1 MIKKE
6 DYKNFY
12 ICMAKTPLSL
22 SDDKKLLGAPTDFVV
37 NIRDIKISAGAKF
50 LVCLAGEIM
59 TMPGLPKEPLALK
72 IDIDNN
78 FEIYN
83 LS

>member
-1 MIKKE
+1 
-6 DYKNFY
+6 
-12 ICMAKTPLSL
+12 MAKTPLSL
-22 SDDKKLLGAPTDFVV
+22 SDNKKLLGAPKDFTVH
-37 NIRDIKISAGAKF
+37 IRDIKISAGAQF

-59 TMPGLPKEPLALK
+59 TMPGLPKAALAQK